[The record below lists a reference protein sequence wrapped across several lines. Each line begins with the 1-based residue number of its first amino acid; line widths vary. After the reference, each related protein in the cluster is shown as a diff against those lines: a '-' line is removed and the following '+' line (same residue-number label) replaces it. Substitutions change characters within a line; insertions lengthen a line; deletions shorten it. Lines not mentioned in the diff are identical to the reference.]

1 MSFFEWIDINNR
13 TLINLSHVESV
24 TIRLRPSDEKSGEK
38 NSWLIQLCTKQ
49 LIFNKV
55 FEQYDAAIEL
65 YEAICQ
71 SMKSVT

>member
-24 TIRLRPSDEKSGEK
+24 TIHLRPSDEKSGEK